1 MPLCSS
7 PLVTPRLSMSIL
19 YLCLSAKVLATW
31 SELLRPTTDNAASF
45 DVLFAGD
52 VIAEVTLPVAAKD
65 AGITC
70 KSSLAQPC
78 DDTIIDTS
86 KVKPD
91 FPYIFD
97 TVDSVSA
104 IVNDKSID
112 YVSDCIDTSKQ
123 YFPLVRKP
131 VADTSLGGPEF
142 NTAVRIAVNS
152 IVAASPLLITC
163 GTWEG
168 KALGVGQLVTK
179 ATRKNIPQKSGEV
192 FVRTASGL
200 SLCGSRSAVQSTRKR
215 CKSLT
220 EMICIL
226 VR

>member
-31 SELLRPTTDNAASF
+31 SELLRPTTDNAAFF

-52 VIAEVTLPVAAKD
+52 VIDEVTLPVAAKD

-131 VADTSLGGPEF
+131 VADTSLGGAEF
-142 NTAVRIAVNS
+142 VNAARIAVNS
-152 IVAASPLLITC
+152 NVSAYPADHLRDL
-163 GTWEG
+163 GGEG
-168 KALGVGQLVTK
+168 LGSGSAGHKSDKKKLPSEVGQ
-179 ATRKNIPQKSGEV
+179 S
-192 FVRTASGL
+192 VRAD
-200 SLCGSRSAVQSTRKR
+200 CIW
-215 CKSLT
+215 T
-220 EMICIL
+220 EP
-226 VR
+226 VRE